1 VNHHL
6 GLFKFPLSKLFK
18 GLFYAREYFT
28 GFKKPDFYFS
38 WMKTLQYETTRVFSE
53 VDRKLPDINVPV
65 WLAHSP
71 YDLAVPYSQMEL
83 IAKRINKPDLVNTHT
98 LNQCGHQVFQTR
110 RIYAEP
116 HELALRFLEQM
127 EVKHNES

>member
-1 VNHHL
+1 
-6 GLFKFPLSKLFK
+6 
-18 GLFYAREYFT
+18 
-28 GFKKPDFYFS
+28 
-38 WMKTLQYETTRVFSE
+38 MKTLQYETTRVFSE